1 MLNDNA
7 IIAQMCE
14 SVVNFPCIFHMK
26 KFLFISYDER
36 LFYEILLFFQNS
48 FHKSCQSSSFIRSII
63 IQLISKSDDSYIKEM
78 YIVHRK
84 LR

>member
-1 MLNDNA
+1 MGKTA
-7 IIAQMCE
+7 
-14 SVVNFPCIFHMK
+14 
-26 KFLFISYDER
+26 FLFPIYVFDARISSIPLQQYYTKR
-36 LFYEILLFFQNS
+36 
-48 FHKSCQSSSFIRSII
+48 QSSRFILSII